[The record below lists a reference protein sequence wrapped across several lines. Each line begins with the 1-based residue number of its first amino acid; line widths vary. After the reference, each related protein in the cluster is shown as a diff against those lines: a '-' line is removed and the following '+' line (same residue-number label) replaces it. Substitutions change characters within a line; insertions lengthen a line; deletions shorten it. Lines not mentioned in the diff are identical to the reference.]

1 MYPADELDD
10 LFDPNAP
17 ADHPEEECGVFGVWA
32 PGKDVAR
39 MTYFALHA
47 LQHRGQESA
56 GIAIGDGST
65 VLVRKD
71 EGLVTQV
78 FSDSDIAS
86 LKGDLAIG
94 HVKAIDK
101 LKDKEGVSIYNLGT
115 GVGYSVLQV
124 VAAFE
129 KACGKKIPY
138 EIKPRR
144 AGDIATCYSDASKAK
159 RELGWVAE
167 RGLDEMCED
176 AWRWQSMN
184 PNGFED

>member
-1 MYPADELDD
+1 M
-10 LFDPNAP
+10 
-17 ADHPEEECGVFGVWA
+17 
-32 PGKDVAR
+32 
-39 MTYFALHA
+39 
-47 LQHRGQESA
+47 
-56 GIAIGDGST
+56 
-65 VLVRKD
+65 
-71 EGLVTQV
+71 
-78 FSDSDIAS
+78 
-86 LKGDLAIG
+86 
-94 HVKAIDK
+94 KAIDK

-184 PNGFED
+184 PNAFED